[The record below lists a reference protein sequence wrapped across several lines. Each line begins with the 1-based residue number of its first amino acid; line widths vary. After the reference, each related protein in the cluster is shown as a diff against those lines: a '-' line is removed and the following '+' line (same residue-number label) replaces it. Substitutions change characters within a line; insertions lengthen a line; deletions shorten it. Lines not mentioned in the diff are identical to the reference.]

1 MVLLS
6 ALLGV
11 TACANQREVVPLLH
25 VEANAPARI
34 FYFEKRALG
43 MFPELRAQPEAA
55 EAADADGDAPETAA
69 ECEEPPPVTW
79 GVAAPAQSSCAP
91 QQND

>member
-1 MVLLS
+1 MAGL
-6 ALLGV
+6 AG
-11 TACANQREVVPLLH
+11 CANQREVVPLLH

-43 MFPELRAQPEAA
+43 MFPELRAAAQAAARA
-55 EAADADGDAPETAA
+55 EAAAEQEDEEVEET
-69 ECEEPPPVTW
+69 CSEPALVTW
-79 GVAAPAQSSCAP
+79 GAPQSTQGERSSCAP